1 MTVDI
6 PTRAPEQAPP
16 SGESRRGGRG
26 AGAARTRPIGKF
38 PLTVGGQPRANLL
51 PPEIILKRKQLK
63 TRRALRAGV
72 LLVAVGVA
80 AGCVATFGVAS
91 VAQVQLGLA
100 QQTQQQLIA
109 EQSQFGEVREVKDTI
124 ATIMAGQEV
133 GASTEIAWRDYLV
146 LLQQTLPAGVTLDTV
161 SIDSGTP
168 MAAFSQS
175 DAPLQGT
182 RVAALTFTATTD
194 TLPSI
199 PDWLRAMVKLPGFVD
214 AIPGSVTRAGD
225 AYVTQVLLHIDSGA
239 FSLRFDPDAPKPTA
253 QSDGTIK
260 SLTAAAEGS
269 TAGTGTDSTS
279 DAGTDAATDADEAA
293 TDGEGN

>member
-6 PTRAPEQAPP
+6 PTRTTEQAPP
-16 SGESRRGGRG
+16 PGNRRLGGRG
-26 AGAARTRPIGKF
+26 SGSGRSRPIGKF

-72 LLVAVGVA
+72 LLVAVAVA

-91 VAQVQLGLA
+91 VAQVQLGLS
-100 QQTQQQLIA
+100 QQTQQLLVT
-109 EQSQFGEVREVKDTI
+109 EQSKFGEVREVKDTI

-146 LLQQTLPAGVTLDTV
+146 LLQQTLPSGVTLDTV
-161 SIDSGTP
+161 AIDSGTP
-168 MAAFSQS
+168 MSAFGQS

-214 AIPGSVTRAGD
+214 AIPGSVSRNGE
-225 AYVTQVLLHIDSGA
+225 AYVTQVLMHIDSDA
-239 FSLRFDPDAPKPTA
+239 FSLRFDPDAPKAPA

-260 SLTAAAEGS
+260 SLT
-269 TAGTGTDSTS
+269 
-279 DAGTDAATDADEAA
+279 DADGAS

>member
-6 PTRAPEQAPP
+6 PTRAPEVAPP
-16 SGESRRGGRG
+16 SGDRRRGGRASG
-26 AGAARTRPIGKF
+26 PARSRPIGKF

-72 LLVAVGVA
+72 LLVALGVA

-124 ATIMAGQEV
+124 ATIQAGQEV

-146 LLQQTLPAGVTLDTV
+146 LLQRTLPEGVSLDTV
-161 SIDSGTP
+161 QIDSGTP
-168 MAAFSQS
+168 MTAFSQS

-182 RVAALTFTATTD
+182 RVAALTFTATTT

-199 PDWLRAMVKLPGFVD
+199 PDWLRAMVTLPGFVD

-225 AYVTQVLLHIDSGA
+225 SYQTQVLLHIDSGA
-239 FSLRFDPDAPKPTA
+239 FSLRFDPDAPKQAAP
-253 QSDGTIK
+253 SDGTIK
-260 SLTAAAEGS
+260 SLTAAVDDS
-269 TAGTGTDSTS
+269 TADTDTETG
-279 DAGTDAATDADEAA
+279 AGDDAADAT

>member
-16 SGESRRGGRG
+16 PGDRRHLGRASGP
-26 AGAARTRPIGKF
+26 ARTRPIGKF

-72 LLVAVGVA
+72 LLVALGVA

-124 ATIMAGQEV
+124 ATIQAGQEV

-146 LLQQTLPAGVTLDTV
+146 LLQQTLPEGVTLDTV
-161 SIDSGTP
+161 AIESGTP

-182 RVAALTFTATTD
+182 RVAALTFTATTA

-199 PDWLRAMVKLPGFVD
+199 PDWLRAMVTLPGFVD
-214 AIPGSVTRAGD
+214 AIPGSVNRAGD

-239 FSLRFDPDAPKPTA
+239 FSLRYDPDAPKPA
-253 QSDGTIK
+253 AASDGTIK
-260 SLTAAAEGS
+260 SMTATVEDSAAE
-269 TAGTGTDSTS
+269 TGTDSES
-279 DAGTDAATDADEAA
+279 GDATDTE